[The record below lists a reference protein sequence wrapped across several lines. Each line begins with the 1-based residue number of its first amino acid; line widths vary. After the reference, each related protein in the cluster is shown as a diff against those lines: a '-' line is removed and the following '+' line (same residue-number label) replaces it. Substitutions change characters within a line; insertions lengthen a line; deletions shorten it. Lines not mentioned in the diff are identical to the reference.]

1 MRLLP
6 FLAAAVFVA
15 CTTGTSTA
23 PPRETPSG
31 VPSAALDDDA
41 YAALPARLLFHR
53 RLQADAGTVEA
64 LLLLD
69 PARADLAQMPDT
81 GGLGD
86 PEDIEWS
93 PDGARILTAA
103 PDGNETVLLVIPV
116 DGSAP
121 MRIAVGT
128 MLAPDGAWSP
138 DSRFIA
144 FSREGTEP
152 PAATP
157 SAAPNLGSSA
167 IVVVTADGSG
177 ERAVAEG
184 VRPSWSP
191 DGRRLAF
198 FRVDGSGSETLWA
211 LDLEAG
217 TEQRLAGGFLQP
229 GQGVIGDI
237 AKWSPDGTALI
248 AVGDGSGCALC
259 LVGADGGG
267 VRPIAADTL
276 AAAIPSGATDIA
288 VVGWIHDGSVLV
300 VARGPAS
307 AVIRIGVDDGTV
319 RPVLTIDAVVDHVAL
334 APGSG
339 SIAFARLDPATM
351 TPSIW
356 FVRLDGSGLRQL
368 TRPPSGAGDQRPR
381 WQPSPVA
388 VPWPAFTLPEPTPT
402 PSMVAGI
409 VDLVL
414 TEARVATVTVPASCG
429 PRGDGVSGIEAEGQG
444 FTVQIGL
451 GPDGGSTHFSVGF
464 EGFMAFT
471 GKGFEAAPP
480 YVVVEPG
487 STSVAGA
494 ITFSDLPNAIG
505 DGGASTISGRAA
517 WRCGA
522 VAS

>member
-157 SAAPNLGSSA
+157 SAAPNLGPSA
-167 IVVVTADGSG
+167 IVVVAADGSG
-177 ERAVAEG
+177 ERVVAEG
-184 VRPSWSP
+184 VRPS
-191 DGRRLAF
+191 
-198 FRVDGSGSETLWA
+198 
-211 LDLEAG
+211 
-217 TEQRLAGGFLQP
+217 
-229 GQGVIGDI
+229 
-237 AKWSPDGTALI
+237 
-248 AVGDGSGCALC
+248 
-259 LVGADGGG
+259 
-267 VRPIAADTL
+267 
-276 AAAIPSGATDIA
+276 
-288 VVGWIHDGSVLV
+288 
-300 VARGPAS
+300 
-307 AVIRIGVDDGTV
+307 
-319 RPVLTIDAVVDHVAL
+319 
-334 APGSG
+334 
-339 SIAFARLDPATM
+339 
-351 TPSIW
+351 
-356 FVRLDGSGLRQL
+356 
-368 TRPPSGAGDQRPR
+368 
-381 WQPSPVA
+381 
-388 VPWPAFTLPEPTPT
+388 
-402 PSMVAGI
+402 
-409 VDLVL
+409 
-414 TEARVATVTVPASCG
+414 
-429 PRGDGVSGIEAEGQG
+429 
-444 FTVQIGL
+444 
-451 GPDGGSTHFSVGF
+451 
-464 EGFMAFT
+464 
-471 GKGFEAAPP
+471 
-480 YVVVEPG
+480 
-487 STSVAGA
+487 
-494 ITFSDLPNAIG
+494 
-505 DGGASTISGRAA
+505 
-517 WRCGA
+517 
-522 VAS
+522 